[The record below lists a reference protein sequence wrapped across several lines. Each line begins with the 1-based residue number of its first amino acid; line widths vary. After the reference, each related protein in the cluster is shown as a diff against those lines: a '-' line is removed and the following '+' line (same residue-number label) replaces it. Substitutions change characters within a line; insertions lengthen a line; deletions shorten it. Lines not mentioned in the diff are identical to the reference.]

1 MTVVLAAIDDT
12 EAAKPVLRTTLV
24 VARTLHAQPQ
34 ALHARVDG
42 VAVAEREAAAAEV
55 PLTIVD
61 AAPVAAIVKAAEDPS
76 VAIVVLAL
84 HRQPPGPHPAG
95 YTALAVMT
103 QVDKPLMIVPPGE
116 PVREK
121 PRRALVPLDGT
132 QAVSAAMRA
141 TIKAFKGAGLDV
153 VVLHV
158 FDQRTVPRF
167 LDDPRDLDLWG
178 DEFLTRHMV
187 GLRLRLE
194 VRSGDPASAVVAMA
208 ETEDVDVIALG
219 WRQDLSQERAGVIR
233 RVLAEAG
240 RPVLL
245 VPIPVVD
252 RETDR

>member
-1 MTVVLAAIDDT
+1 MTVVLAAIDGT
-12 EAAKPVLRTTLV
+12 EAAKPVLGTTLV

-42 VAVAEREAAAAEV
+42 IAVAEEEAAAADV

-61 AAPVAAIVKAAEDPS
+61 TEPVPAIVKAAEDPS
-76 VAIVVLAL
+76 VDLVVLAL

-103 QVDKPLMIVPPGE
+103 QVAKPLMIVPPGE
-116 PVREK
+116 PVREQ

-132 QAVSAAMRA
+132 QAVSAALRA
-141 TIKAFKGAGLDV
+141 TIKAFKGAGLEV

-178 DEFLTRHMV
+178 DEFLTRNLV
-187 GLRLRLE
+187 GFRLRLE
-194 VRSGDPASAVVAMA
+194 VRSGDPATAVVATA
-208 ETEDVDVIALG
+208 GDEDVDVIALG
-219 WRQDLSQERAGVIR
+219 WHQDLSAEHAAVIR

-245 VPIPVVD
+245 VPILED
-252 RETDR
+252 QQAG